1 MNLIQKLREV
11 ASWRQMRQREDG
23 FTILELLVVVGVIG
37 ILAAVSIPV
46 FSIQRAKASDAS
58 VRSDLQSVAQAYIGW
73 QATGKTNK
81 NFYQLSGNQV
91 AMVVTAPGAPI
102 MVNAINW
109 NDVVLD
115 YPIKMSRSNS
125 VEIVVRSTN
134 REGAFCLT
142 ATGANSQWNYVPGSG
157 QQAQYNKYLYFD
169 MEAGGVKTMSE
180 LIALKGS
187 GALLACKEYVDAYQT
202 AGGI

>member
-23 FTILELLVVVGVIG
+23 FTILELLVVVAVIG

-46 FSIQRAKASDAS
+46 FSIQRAKAADAS

-81 NFYQLSGNQV
+81 NFYTISGNQV
-91 AMVVTAPGAPI
+91 AMVVSAPGAPI
-102 MVNAINW
+102 MINAVNW

-115 YPIKMSRSNS
+115 YPIKMSRANS
-125 VEIVVRSTN
+125 VEIVVRTTN
-134 REGAFCLT
+134 REGAFCLA

-180 LIALKGS
+180 LIALKNS

-202 AGGI
+202 AGGV